1 MSLTSAKTG
10 ANGISLAL
18 DNNFMEP
25 ISSVLVGAGQTS
37 IVQFLDIPQNYKH
50 LQLRTIA
57 QITYTSGF
65 GGSGGF
71 GIRYNSDT
79 SNNYTRHFLGGNGS
93 TVNLAGTADLGGGAI
108 ERFPF
113 DQSDTNISGA
123 AITDILDYTSALK
136 FKTTRNLG
144 GLDINGGTGDGQA
157 VLNSFLWRST
167 DPISSITLSI
177 SPYFFKQYSRFSL
190 YGIKG

>member
-1 MSLTSAKTG
+1 MSITSAKSG
-10 ANGISLAL
+10 ATAISLAL

-37 IVQFLDIPQNYKH
+37 IVEFLDIPQNYKH

-57 QITYTSGF
+57 QITNPSGF

-71 GIRYNSDT
+71 EIRYNSDSST
-79 SNNYTRHFLGGNGS
+79 NYTRHYLGGNGS
-93 TVNLAGTADLGGGAI
+93 TVNTVNTADRGSGSI
-108 ERFPF
+108 ERFPY
-113 DQSDTNISGA
+113 DQSNTNIPGIA
-123 AITDILDYTSALK
+123 VTDILDYASLAK

-144 GLDINGGTGDGQA
+144 GIELNSASTDAQA
-157 VLNSFLWRST
+157 VINAFLWRST
-167 DPISSITLSI
+167 DPISSITLSCA
-177 SPYFFKQYSRFSL
+177 PFFFKQASRFSL